1 MKKRLCALMMTLVF
15 PLAACGGKTGE
26 NQAEEALSRI
36 RGQYL
41 ELTACSGHG
50 ELTADYGQRVYT
62 YGLDF
67 SWQREGETLLTLTAP
82 ELVAGTVAH
91 IAAGETALE
100 YDGVMLETGPL
111 NEEGLSPVDA
121 LPALLRYAREGFAA
135 ECVLEE
141 ESSRL
146 HVICRDP
153 EEEPGAGPEAQLW
166 FDRSTGA
173 LLRGELSE
181 AGVTVIQC
189 EFSGFSME
197 TADKEETPAG

>member
-1 MKKRLCALMMTLVF
+1 MKKRLCALMMTLIL
-15 PLAACGGKTGE
+15 PLAACGEKGKAD
-26 NQAEEALSRI
+26 QAEEALSRI

-41 ELTACSGHG
+41 ELAACSGHA
-50 ELTADYGQRVYT
+50 ELTADYGQRVYP

-82 ELVAGTVAH
+82 EIVAGTVAH

-100 YDGVMLETGPL
+100 YDGVMLETGAL

-135 ECVLEE
+135 ECDLEE
-141 ESSRL
+141 EPLRL

-153 EEEPGAGPEAQLW
+153 EKEPGAGPEAQLW
-166 FDRSTGA
+166 FDPETGA

-181 AGVTVIQC
+181 DGVTVIQC
-189 EFSGFSME
+189 DISNFIMG
-197 TADKEETPAG
+197 TPLS

>member
-1 MKKRLCALMMTLVF
+1 MTKRLCALMMILVL
-15 PLAACGGKTGE
+15 PLAACGGNEGG
-26 NQAEEALSRI
+26 NQAEEALSRV

-41 ELTACSGHG
+41 ELTGCSGHA

-67 SWQREGETLLTLTAP
+67 TWRREGETLLTLTAP

-100 YDGVMLETGPL
+100 YDGTMLETGPL
-111 NEEGLSPVDA
+111 NGEGLSPVDA

-135 ECVLEE
+135 ECVLEGTE
-141 ESSRL
+141 EGQKLR
-146 HVICRDP
+146 VICRDP
-153 EEEPGAGPEAQLW
+153 EEEPGAGSEAQLW
-166 FDRSTGA
+166 FDSETGT

-197 TADKEETPAG
+197 TAEKNQK

>member
-1 MKKRLCALMMTLVF
+1 MKRRLCALMMTLIL
-15 PLAACGGKTGE
+15 PLAACGEKGKNE
-26 NQAEEALSRI
+26 AEEALSQI

-41 ELTACSGHG
+41 EMTVCSGHA
-50 ELTADYGQRVYT
+50 ELTADYGQRVYS

-82 ELVAGTVAH
+82 EIVAGTVAH

-100 YDGVMLETGPL
+100 YDGVMLETGAL

-135 ECVLEE
+135 ECDLEE
-141 ESSRL
+141 EPSRL

-153 EEEPGAGPEAQLW
+153 ELEPGTGTEAQLW
-166 FDRSTGA
+166 FAPDTGA

-181 AGVTVIQC
+181 GGVTVIQC
-189 EFSGFSME
+189 DISNFTME
-197 TADKEETPAG
+197 TPLP